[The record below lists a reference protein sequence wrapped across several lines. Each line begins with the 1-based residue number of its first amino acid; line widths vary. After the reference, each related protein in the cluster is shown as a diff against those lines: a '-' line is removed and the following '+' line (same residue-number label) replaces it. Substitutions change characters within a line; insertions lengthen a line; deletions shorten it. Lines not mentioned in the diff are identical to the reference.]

1 MCPKSSIQ
9 SEPVMNP
16 DIVSIN
22 SEVSVADTVA
32 PTPKKKRGFAAMSPE
47 KRAAISALG
56 GKKAHE
62 LGVAHRY
69 TSEEATLAG
78 KTGGTAPHVS
88 RGRSK
93 PE

>member
-1 MCPKSSIQ
+1 MHNDEEFAEIEVVVSAPVKPKRL
-9 SEPVMNP
+9 
-16 DIVSIN
+16 
-22 SEVSVADTVA
+22 
-32 PTPKKKRGFAAMSPE
+32 RGFAAMSPE

-69 TSEEATLAG
+69 TSEEAVAAG
-78 KTGGTAPHVS
+78 KAGGIAPHVI

-93 PE
+93 ADND

>member
-1 MCPKSSIQ
+1 MHNDD
-9 SEPVMNP
+9 SEFAEAEVPVVLP
-16 DIVSIN
+16 V
-22 SEVSVADTVA
+22 
-32 PTPKKKRGFAAMSPE
+32 KKKRGFAAMSPE

-69 TSEEATLAG
+69 TSEEAVAAG
-78 KTGGTAPHVS
+78 KAGGIAPHII

-93 PE
+93 SSND